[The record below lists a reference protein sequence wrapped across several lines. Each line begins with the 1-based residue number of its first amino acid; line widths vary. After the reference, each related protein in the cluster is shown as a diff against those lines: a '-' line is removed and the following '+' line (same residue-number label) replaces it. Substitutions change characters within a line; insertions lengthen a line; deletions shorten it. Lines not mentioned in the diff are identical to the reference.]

1 MRAIIYTR
9 VSSIGERQSND
20 RQVEDLTKYASLN
33 NMEVCEVFNE
43 KISGGVSNDKRDVL
57 NAAYDYALSN
67 GIDIILTSELSRV
80 GRAIWQVLEFVKRCA
95 DAHLN
100 IFFQKEGLRLLNAAG
115 EVDSIMAIYISC
127 LGFCAEKE
135 RENIAFRL
143 NSGRKLAIEKGVKMG
158 RKVGSVKTKEA
169 KEKQYEI
176 LIKYLRKYDIE
187 TAVVMANQ
195 KGCKC
200 GMSTAK
206 TIKREFAIKK
216 GA

>member
-1 MRAIIYTR
+1 MKAIIYTR
-9 VSSIGERQSND
+9 VSSLGERQTND
-20 RQVEDLTKYASLN
+20 RQVEDLRKYASLN
-33 NMEVCEVFNE
+33 DIEVVKVFNE
-43 KISGGVSNDKRDVL
+43 KISGGVTNDKREVL
-57 NAAYDYALSN
+57 NAAFDYATSN
-67 GIDIILTSELSRV
+67 AIDIILTSELSRV

-95 DAHLN
+95 DARLN
-100 IFFQKEGLRLLNAAG
+100 IFFQKEGLRLLNEVG

-143 NSGRKLAIEKGVKMG
+143 NSGRKQAIEKGVKMG
-158 RKVGSVKTKEA
+158 RKVGSVKSKEE

-200 GMSTAK
+200 GLTTAK
-206 TIKREFAIKK
+206 AVKKEFAIKR
-216 GA
+216 G